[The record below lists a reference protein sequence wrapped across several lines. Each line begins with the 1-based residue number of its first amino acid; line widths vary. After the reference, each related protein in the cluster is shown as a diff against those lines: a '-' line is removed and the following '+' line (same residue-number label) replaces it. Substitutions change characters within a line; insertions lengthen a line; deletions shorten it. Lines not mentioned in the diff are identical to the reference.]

1 MKKVALSTDNKNK
14 VKEMLAI
21 LSKYNFEI
29 VTKSELGV
37 NEGFEEIYDTLEEN
51 SKLKA
56 EKLREYCS
64 FAVLAD
70 DTGLFVNALNGE
82 PGVLSARYAGEHG
95 NSEANREKLLKNLE
109 GKSDRSAYFKTVI
122 VFVDEN
128 GKEFIA
134 KGILKGTISEVERGE
149 NGFGYDKIFIPENTA
164 AVIFSQSGIEEI
176 ITEPGG
182 YEYQNGESSVFNGD
196 GLKKSLFDNVV
207 NRVGFGGQSD
217 QQKQICFVNLR
228 EIRDIRFGTRG
239 PVMYNDLFYG
249 TDLEV
254 RAFGTFSIQITD
266 AIKFVKNFLP
276 ANVTY
281 YSFDSAQARAQI
293 VTEFLQSFT
302 VALNSLSTTYRISQ
316 LPSQASVLAKQVSND
331 EQYAGTW
338 KERFGFEIVK
348 VAIANI
354 EFSPES
360 KELVKKFSSNKMNLK
375 AFDDVSQKDSNIA
388 AQQKVA
394 SGIEQHGLGDGA
406 GMIFGMNMAQQ
417 LDEKATKPSLSFDEQ
432 IEALT
437 KLKSLLDAGIL
448 TQEEFDRKKKEIMD
462 L

>member
-1 MKKVALSTDNKNK
+1 MGLIKVITDSIGGTFADQW
-14 VKEMLAI
+14 KEIITVRAFDEHTAV
-21 LSKYNFEI
+21 SPGI
-29 VTKSELGV
+29 VQESSNGRGV
-37 NEGFEEIYDTLEEN
+37 NTKGSVGVI
-51 SKLKA
+51 S
-56 EKLREYCS
+56 
-64 FAVLAD
+64 
-70 DTGLFVNALNGE
+70 NG
-82 PGVLSARYAGEHG
+82 S
-95 NSEANREKLLKNLE
+95 
-109 GKSDRSAYFKTVI
+109 
-122 VFVDEN
+122 
-128 GKEFIA
+128 
-134 KGILKGTISEVERGE
+134 
-149 NGFGYDKIFIPENTA
+149 KIFIPENTA
-164 AVIFSQSGIEEI
+164 AFIFSQSGIEEI

-228 EIRDIRFGTRG
+228 EIRDIKFGTRG

-254 RAFGTFSIQITD
+254 RAFGIFSIQITD
-266 AIKFVKNFLP
+266 AKQFIRNFLP

-281 YSFDSAQARAQI
+281 YTFDSAQARSQI
-293 VTEFLQSFT
+293 VTEFLQSFI
-302 VALNSLSTTYRISQ
+302 VALNSLSTTYCISQ
-316 LPSQASVLAKQVSND
+316 LPSQAAVLAEQVSND
-331 EQYAGTW
+331 GQYAGTW

-360 KELVKKFSSNKMNLK
+360 KELVKQFSSNKMNLK
-375 AFDDVSQKDSNIA
+375 AYNDVSQKSSNIA
-388 AQQKVA
+388 AQQKIA
-394 SGIEQHGLGDGA
+394 SGEEQHGLGDGA
-406 GMIFGMNMAQQ
+406 GMIFGMNMAQG
-417 LDEKATKPSLSFDEQ
+417 LDEKAMKVSLSLDEQ

-448 TQEEFDRKKKEIMD
+448 SQEEFDRKKKEIMD